1 MLNRRHIR
9 IKVLQSLYSYFKIS
23 EKDSTNS
30 KKNFNNSLKNIENL
44 YLCLFVYVLGLRDYI
59 ENFLENAKFKKL
71 PSAQDL
77 NPNTKFVDNRFLKLL
92 QSLPSVKKAIN
103 DFSFLN
109 NNALY
114 SDIYID
120 LLKLDD
126 YQNYLNFKTDDFEQD
141 KLFLIKI
148 FSKFL
153 IEHEHFHY
161 LLNEQNIFW
170 DDDLPFISSMVVK
183 TIKDSDSEKI
193 KLMKLFKDKDDKK
206 FSLELY
212 EKTINNKEYYIDL
225 ISSKINNWEIER
237 VAEIDLL
244 LMQMSLTEILE
255 INDIPVKVTINEYIE
270 ISKYYSTQKSKSFI
284 NGILDS
290 LLLDL
295 RNEGKINKTGRG
307 LIE

>member
-1 MLNRRHIR
+1 
-9 IKVLQSLYSYFKIS
+9 
-23 EKDSTNS
+23 
-30 KKNFNNSLKNIENL
+30 
-44 YLCLFVYVLGLRDYI
+44 
-59 ENFLENAKFKKL
+59 
-71 PSAQDL
+71 
-77 NPNTKFVDNRFLKLL
+77 
-92 QSLPSVKKAIN
+92 
-103 DFSFLN
+103 
-109 NNALY
+109 
-114 SDIYID
+114 
-120 LLKLDD
+120 
-126 YQNYLNFKTDDFEQD
+126 
-141 KLFLIKI
+141 
-148 FSKFL
+148 
-153 IEHEHFHY
+153 
-161 LLNEQNIFW
+161 
-170 DDDLPFISSMVVK
+170 MVVK
-183 TIKDSDSEKI
+183 TIKDSDSKKI

-206 FSLELY
+206 FCLELY
-212 EKTINNKEYYIDL
+212 EKTINNKEHYIDL

>member
-1 MLNRRHIR
+1 M
-9 IKVLQSLYSYFKIS
+9 KKIQLIQ
-23 EKDSTNS
+23 

-44 YLCLFVYVLGLRDYI
+44 YLCLFVYVLGLRGYI
-59 ENFLENAKFKKL
+59 DNILENSKFKKL

-77 NPNTKFVDNRFLKLL
+77 NPNTKFVDNRFLKFL
-92 QSLPSVKKAIN
+92 QSLPSIKKAIK

-114 SDIYID
+114 NDVYID

-153 IEHEHFHY
+153 IEHEHFHH

-183 TIKDSDSEKI
+183 TIKDSDSKKI
-193 KLMKLFKDKDDKK
+193 KLMKLFKDKGDKK
-206 FSLELY
+206 FCLELY

-237 VAEIDLL
+237 VAEVDLL

-295 RNEGKINKTGRG
+295 RLEGKINKTGRG